1 MYYVIEVQTGNTGAV
16 VPFVFDNKEDAE
28 AKYHALLSVAAKS
41 DVPKH
46 GAILFNDDLFV
57 SKQEVYCHTVDE

>member
-16 VPFVFDNKEDAE
+16 IPFAFDNKADAE
-28 AKYHALLSVAAKS
+28 SKYHALLSVAATS

-57 SKQEVYCHTVDE
+57 SKQEVYTHAVQE

>member
-1 MYYVIEVQTGNTGAV
+1 MYYVIEVQTGDTGAV
-16 VPFVFDNKEDAE
+16 LPFVFDNKAAAE
-28 AKYHALLSVAAKS
+28 AKYHALLSVAATS

-57 SKQEVYCHTVDE
+57 SKQEVYNHAVQE